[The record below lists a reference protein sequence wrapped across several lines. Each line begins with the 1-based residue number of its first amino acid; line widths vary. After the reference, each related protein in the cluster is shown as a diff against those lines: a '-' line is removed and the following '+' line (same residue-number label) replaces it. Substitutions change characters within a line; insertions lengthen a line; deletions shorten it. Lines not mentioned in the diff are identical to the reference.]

1 MTSHL
6 APAGRAADVRP
17 VVRMAPTRPRSGS
30 SPLGPGGRPFRGWR
44 VVPLLLSL
52 GALAANAVI
61 LLSDRAPGLLRRLSA
76 RIDAGVSRAAG
87 ATGVDVPGG
96 RVRVSG
102 SDFDVH
108 VLIWAVVA
116 LLIGLAMW
124 SWTSLVLGSATL
136 FASSVAL
143 ELAQRRYSNS
153 RTVQFDDI
161 VANAVGILAATCLV
175 AVFAWAWKLVST
187 TLFVLRR

>member
-1 MTSHL
+1 MTSHC
-6 APAGRAADVRP
+6 APVR
-17 VVRMAPTRPRSGS
+17 RS

-61 LLSDRAPGLLRRLSA
+61 LLSDRAPGLFRRLSA

-87 ATGVDVPGG
+87 ATGVDVAGG
-96 RVRVSG
+96 RVRVPR

-108 VLIWAVVA
+108 VLIWGVAA

-124 SWTSLVLGSATL
+124 SWASLVLGSATL
-136 FASSVAL
+136 FGSSVVL
-143 ELAQRRYSNS
+143 ELAQRSYSSS
-153 RTVQFDDI
+153 RTVQVHD
-161 VANAVGILAATCLV
+161 VLANALGVIVGTCAVAA
-175 AVFAWAWKLVST
+175 FALSWKAVST
-187 TLFVLRR
+187 LRRAPS